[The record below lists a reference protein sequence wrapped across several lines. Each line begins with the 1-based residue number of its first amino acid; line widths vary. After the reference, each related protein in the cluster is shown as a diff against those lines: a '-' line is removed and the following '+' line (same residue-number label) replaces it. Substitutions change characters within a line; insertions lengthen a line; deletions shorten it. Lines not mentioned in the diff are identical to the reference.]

1 MTSSPVRNHN
11 RGPIGPLDPDEPP
24 PLDPGIR
31 PREEVTIAQA
41 ARLLRSMGAKIGDR
55 DIEYA
60 IENGTGPMHT
70 VVLARER
77 KVVWR
82 DILEWSKSA
91 FPREDELTRKEA
103 IEYLHS
109 IGCPM
114 SNVTLQ
120 QLGHRGPHYR
130 VIEGRNSYYRK
141 VDLDEWWAKRKAT
154 WPTQS
159 FAPKYRPLNSTS
171 KCPDDH
177 RAEGHC
183 PNIKHPDCSKYSR
196 ALCNVM
202 HLPVRPGSQRDW
214 LPEPV
219 LGLVNKHLVMFR
231 VIERKRVIVDQLG
244 REAWK
249 AMAAAN
255 PDKLSELCDRDWDK

>member
-11 RGPIGPLDPDEPP
+11 KGPIGPLDPDQPP
-24 PLDPGIR
+24 PRDPGIR
-31 PREEVTIAQA
+31 PHEKLTIAEA
-41 ARLLRSMGAKIGDR
+41 IRMLRSMGCIIGDR
-55 DIEYA
+55 DVEYA
-60 IENGTGPMHT
+60 IHSGGGPMHFL
-70 VVLARER
+70 VVEQRM
-77 KVVWR
+77 V
-82 DILEWSKSA
+82 EWGEFLRWASRT
-91 FPREDELTRKEA
+91 FPREELTRKQA
-103 IEYLHS
+103 VEYLHS

-120 QLGHRGPHYR
+120 QLGHRGPPYR

-141 VDLDEWWAKRKAT
+141 EDLDEWWKERKAT

-171 KCPDDH
+171 RCPDDH

-183 PNIKHPDCSKYSR
+183 PNIKHPDCSKYAR

-219 LGLVNKHLVMFR
+219 LGLVNKDLVLFR
-231 VIERKRVIVDQLG
+231 VIEGKRVIVRQLS
-244 REAWK
+244 EKAWDV
-249 AMAAAN
+249 MSIAN
-255 PDKLSELCDRDWDK
+255 PVKLEKLLSRDWDK